1 MSQHKLVLGAVYHT
15 HCQGIEDCV
24 EGVAVALSRDWVV
37 IEQLDGSEQALPIP
51 LLEVCNKFPGTVQ
64 DWRELRTEVQAEAEQ
79 QADPTQ
85 EDRLAAMQ
93 TLFPGMPDE
102 TAKLI
107 AGLLDESSSP
117 QLAQVLA
124 FSRPKH

>member
-79 QADPTQ
+79 QAGPTQ